1 MKEVKH
7 AMVLNG
13 KIARKAVNQTIMTTV
28 YRVTFI
34 GARDR
39 IEGQFRERK
48 DIPDEEC
55 WYAALYL
62 TKKVI
67 GSIGDLFS
75 GTQDIQTWLN
85 FCARLISKSTPPAR
99 IAATLF
105 PLRPGGVILR
115 RLPRW
120 IGPGVTAVV
129 RTTPLG
135 FL

>member
-1 MKEVKH
+1 MRDAVKEVKYM
-7 AMVLNG
+7 MVLNG

-48 DIPDEEC
+48 DIPDKES

-67 GSIGDLFS
+67 ESIGDLLS

-85 FCARLISKSTPPAR
+85 FCARLVSKPIPPAR
-99 IAATLF
+99 IAAALS
-105 PLRPGGVILR
+105 GQEG
-115 RLPRW
+115 
-120 IGPGVTAVV
+120 
-129 RTTPLG
+129 
-135 FL
+135 

>member
-7 AMVLNG
+7 VMVLNG
-13 KIARKAVNQTIMTTV
+13 KITRKVVNQTIMTTV

-75 GTQDIQTWLN
+75 GTQDIQTRLN
-85 FCARLISKSTPPAR
+85 LCARLISKSIPPAR
-99 IAATLF
+99 VAAALF
-105 PLRPGGVILR
+105 PLRPGGVMLR

-120 IGPGVTAVV
+120 IGPGVN
-129 RTTPLG
+129 R
-135 FL
+135 